1 MIIRKYFNL
10 ENFVSFA
17 LMFEKFSLNKQKM
30 VKRAGVLGQNLR
42 AQSGECVM

>member
-17 LMFEKFSLNKQKM
+17 LMFEKLSLNKQKNGE
-30 VKRAGVLGQNLR
+30 KRYKKFWFFKLCKFLTDI
-42 AQSGECVM
+42 

>member
-17 LMFEKFSLNKQKM
+17 VMFEKLSLNKQKM
-30 VKRAGVLGQNLR
+30 VKRDIRNFGFSSFA
-42 AQSGECVM
+42 SS